1 MLFAKCMVNLVNTG
15 QHINLAPTRR
25 LGPTGRQL
33 QALSHTHQPP
43 MTKKH
48 EYLGILY
55 AALGSL
61 TFGYALSTGSTI
73 IGLSGFVDYYNI
85 DTFGP
90 DPAYANQIQ
99 GGEPRFINHIQS

>member
-1 MLFAKCMVNLVNTG
+1 
-15 QHINLAPTRR
+15 
-25 LGPTGRQL
+25 
-33 QALSHTHQPP
+33 